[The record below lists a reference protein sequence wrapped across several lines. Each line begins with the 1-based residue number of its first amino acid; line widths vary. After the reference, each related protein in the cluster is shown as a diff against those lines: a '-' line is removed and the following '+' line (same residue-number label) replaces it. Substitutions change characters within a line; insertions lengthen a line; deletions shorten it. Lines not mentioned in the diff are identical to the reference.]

1 MISDPASQ
9 ELYQMRVDLATGE
22 AAKDTYPQ
30 DGRIH
35 FDVDDKEMDR
45 IDPLERTMWL
55 SRYHSDHQSTMP
67 KVFK

>member
-35 FDVDDKEMDR
+35 FEVDDKEMDR
-45 IDPLERTMWL
+45 MDPLELFEMIQ
-55 SRYHSDHQSTMP
+55 H
-67 KVFK
+67 